1 MQKQDEL
8 KYGEHHA
15 HFEPP
20 DTLVATFN
28 GLISLDDVKRTSQ
41 LYRETFERHGQ
52 YYCIADIGRSQID
65 TAGRRYLSD
74 NGRSEWFHAVIYVGA
89 DMVQRTFG
97 KAIALAMLF
106 TGKSSFETVFVAT
119 LDEARAWVA
128 QHRTARQQK
137 KTG

>member
-1 MQKQDEL
+1 MQQQEEVKF
-8 KYGEHHA
+8 GAHSA

-20 DTLVATFN
+20 DTLVASFN
-28 GLISLDDVKRTSQ
+28 GLINMDEVKRTSQ

-52 YYCIADIGRSQID
+52 YYCVADIGRSQID

-89 DMVQRTFG
+89 DVVQRTFG

-106 TGKSSFETVFVAT
+106 TGKTSFETVFMPTVE
-119 LDEARAWVA
+119 EAHAWIA
-128 QHRTARQQK
+128 QHRVQRK
-137 KTG
+137 RKTG

>member
-1 MQKQDEL
+1 MAPHQDEV
-8 KYGEHHA
+8 KYGAHHA

-20 DTLVATFN
+20 DILVATFS
-28 GLISLDDVKRTSQ
+28 GLINMDEVKRTSE
-41 LYRETFERHGQ
+41 LYKETYERHGQ
-52 YYCIADIGRSQID
+52 YYCIADIGRSSIE

-89 DMVQRTFG
+89 DVVQRTFG

-106 TGKSSFETVFVAT
+106 TGKSSFETVFVEN

-128 QHRTARQQK
+128 QHRANRQRK
-137 KTG
+137 AG

>member
-1 MQKQDEL
+1 MEQQEEV
-8 KYGEHHA
+8 KYGAHHA

-20 DTLVATFN
+20 DTLVATFV
-28 GLISLDDVKRTSQ
+28 GLINMDEVKRTSQ

-52 YYCIADIGRSQID
+52 YYVIADIGRSQIE

-74 NGRSEWFHAVIYVGA
+74 NGRSEWFHGVIYVGA
-89 DMVQRTFG
+89 DVVQRTFG

-106 TGKSSFETVFVAT
+106 TGKSSFETVFMPS
-119 LDEARAWVA
+119 LEEARAWIA
-128 QHRTARQQK
+128 QHRAQRQR

>member
-1 MQKQDEL
+1 MPQQDEL
-8 KYGEHHA
+8 KFGAHNA

-20 DTLVATFN
+20 DTLVVSFN
-28 GLISLDDVKRTSQ
+28 GLINMDDVKRTSQ

-65 TAGRRYLSD
+65 NAGRKYLSD

-89 DMVQRTFG
+89 DVVQRTFG

-106 TGKSSFETVFVAT
+106 TGKTSFETVFVAT
-119 LDEARAWVA
+119 LDEARAWVT
-128 QHRTARQQK
+128 QHRSTAAQRK
-137 KTG
+137 AG

>member
-1 MQKQDEL
+1 MAPQDEL
-8 KYGEHHA
+8 KYGAHQA

-20 DTLVATFN
+20 ETLVVSFN
-28 GLISLDDVKRTSQ
+28 GLINMDEVKRTSE
-41 LYRETFERHGQ
+41 LYKETFERRGQ
-52 YYCIADIGRSQID
+52 YYCIADIGRSQIE

-89 DMVQRTFG
+89 DVVQRTFG

-106 TGKSSFETVFVAT
+106 TGKSSFETVFVAN

-128 QHRTARQQK
+128 QHRASRQRK
-137 KTG
+137 AG